1 MGPPGGGRNPVTARY
16 LRHFH
21 MVSITDFDAGSL
33 SSIFK
38 TIFDWWVSTRVNGIC
53 ESASRK

>member
-21 MVSITDFDAGSL
+21 MVAITDFDAGSL

-38 TIFDWWVSTRVNGIC
+38 TIFDWWV
-53 ESASRK
+53 ASPLF